1 MLSIRLETIWYYLV
15 YSLDMT
21 EPEMDQ
27 LLETIKDSHISK
39 LKACFQIDAD
49 EYGDTEVREAYEMVC
64 ILENQPP
71 DFFSARGSMFDV
83 YVYPPTTRSEYWEIN
98 VLATRLGLEA
108 IDRSSKDYHSM
119 YYSLVVERSNRV
131 NRMFYGHSA
140 EDATA
145 EMGFMKALRIQ
156 YLENRVH
163 GFVRKLTE
171 KPHSQEMMDIVYEQI
186 IELLDDVAERYML
199 WQKSGLAELNDGF
212 TRYIGEDY

>member
-1 MLSIRLETIWYYLV
+1 MLSIRLETICYYLV

-39 LKACFQIDAD
+39 LKACFLLDAD
-49 EYGDTEVREAYEMVC
+49 EIRDTEVRQAYEMVC
-64 ILENQPP
+64 VLENQPP

-98 VLATRLGLEA
+98 VLATRLGLAA
-108 IDRSSKDYHSM
+108 IDRSSKDYRSM
-119 YYSLVVERSNRV
+119 YYQTVQERGFRV
-131 NRMFYGHSA
+131 NRMFYGSDAENASA
-140 EDATA
+140 EL
-145 EMGFMKALRIQ
+145 GFLKALRLQ

-163 GFVRKLTE
+163 GFVRKLSN
-171 KPHSQEMMDIVYEQI
+171 KPYSQEMMDIVYEQI
-186 IELLDDVAERYML
+186 IELLDDVTERYML
-199 WQKSGLAELNDGF
+199 WNKSGLSELNDGF